1 MFFSTPMDC
10 DSWSRLWSC
19 VMGTGNAV
27 DGQETCAPG
36 AALGRQADSVAPVTP
51 VTSYAMV
58 PAPSAVLPRANFC
71 TQLPHL
77 LSDDLVLLSEHL
89 PRRWAGRAGRAGRRD
104 RLSAHG
110 AG

>member
-19 VMGTGNAV
+19 VMGTGNGWRPV
-27 DGQETCAPG
+27 NLCPRGG
-36 AALGRQADSVAPVTP
+36 GRRQADSAAPVTP
-51 VTSYAMV
+51 VTSYAMA
-58 PAPSAVLPRANFC
+58 PAQSAVLPGANFC

-89 PRRWAGRAGRAGRRD
+89 PRRWAGRADRAGRRD